1 MSRIRILVSETAI
14 TKAEQVNFF
23 QIKLSKHAIKIVG
36 IETDVVVKSKFG
48 QGDVIT
54 EPHRDGDLAIP
65 PKLEEAVLIPK
76 ITDSAAVP
84 FLPTIN
90 YNVAGKLSLQSME
103 KENIFFSDWVKA
115 SVFYEGFIKPTS
127 FQVRAGLKDIRG
139 KTAPKKVD
147 VPVESTIINALYRDN
162 IGKQLKQ
169 DISYTL
175 KVFVW
180 LEVKEAQNGVDFEFM
195 NQEELIKR

>member
-1 MSRIRILVSETAI
+1 MSRIRILVSETSIA
-14 TKAEQVNFF
+14 KAGQVKFF

-36 IETDVVVKSKFG
+36 IETDVFLKAKYRSMETVL
-48 QGDVIT
+48 
-54 EPHRDGDLAIP
+54 EPKADIP
-65 PKLEEAVLIPK
+65 RV
-76 ITDSAAVP
+76 T
-84 FLPTIN
+84 N
-90 YNVAGKLSLQSME
+90 YNVAGKISLQSME

-115 SVFYEGFIKPTS
+115 SVFYESFIRPTS
-127 FQVRAGLKDIRG
+127 FQVHVGLKDVRG

-162 IGKQLKQ
+162 LGKLLKQ

-180 LEVKEAQNGVDFEFM
+180 IETNEEANGVSFEFL
-195 NQEELIKR
+195 NTEKEIE

>member
-1 MSRIRILVSETAI
+1 MSRTRILVSETAI

-36 IETDVVVKSKFG
+36 IETDVFVQSRFG
-48 QGDVIT
+48 QGVVTD
-54 EPHRDGDLAIP
+54 PYGNGFFPIP
-65 PKLEEAVLIPK
+65 PQIENGIPLPA
-76 ITDSAAVP
+76 ITASVA
-84 FLPTIN
+84 LPPIIN

-115 SVFYEGFIKPTS
+115 SVFYEGFIRPTS
-127 FQVRAGLKDIRG
+127 FQLHVGLKDVRG

-169 DISYTL
+169 DIAYTL

-180 LEVKEAQNGVDFEFM
+180 METTEDANGVAFEFL
-195 NQEELIKR
+195 NNEKETAEK